1 MAIINRHPNDTNPF
15 AISLASTDCMTT
27 SGVEHRALEENGHSD
42 NLLKYMEDVLQKH
55 HISPEALQRHIDL
68 IKSLRIENLPIPPS
82 PYPQSLKTQKGNFA
96 EVFLAEYLSFTTD
109 TRLPIYRLR
118 YNTNPDQSMK
128 GDDVLLFDLDSDPVR
143 IIVGE
148 SKFRSMPSKQAVFDI
163 VDALVRSNKAGLPVS
178 LMFVAERL
186 FQENKPDW
194 GKKVQNCAVLFAKD
208 KLHID
213 YVGFLM
219 SNHNAKSYI
228 NKHTANG
235 PHNLL
240 MISLGMHDP
249 ETIVK
254 KAFEELEKNL

>member
-1 MAIINRHPNDTNPF
+1 MKILKQHPDNTNPF
-15 AISLASTDCMTT
+15 GISLAFTDCMTE
-27 SGVEHRALEENGHSD
+27 SSVDHRALEENGQSKA
-42 NLLKYMEDVLQKH
+42 LLRYMEDALRDH
-55 HISPEALQRHIDL
+55 HISPETLQRHMDL
-68 IKSLRIENLPIPPS
+68 IKSLRIKNLPLPHS
-82 PYPQSLKTQKGNFA
+82 PYPQNLKTQKGNFA
-96 EVFLAEYLSFTTD
+96 EVLLAEYLSATTD
-109 TRLPIYRLR
+109 TQLPIYRLR
-118 YNTNPDQSMK
+118 YNPNPDQSMK
-128 GDDVLLFDLDSDPVR
+128 GDDVLLFDIDSDPVR

-148 SKFRSMPSKQAVFDI
+148 AKFRGVPSKAAVQEIIDG
-163 VDALVRSNKAGLPVS
+163 LVRSNKAGLPVS

-194 GKKVQNCAVLFAKD
+194 GEKVQNCAVLFAQG

-219 SNHNAKSYI
+219 SNHNAKNHI

-235 PHNLL
+235 LHNLL

-254 KAFEELEKNL
+254 KAFEDLEKNI